1 MTENLAFRNLKYK
14 QVNGKKGRTIVY
26 EDKLKMAEYLWP
38 NNILNLEEQ
47 RLIFQI
53 RSEINP
59 IPANLGNPGQCPTN
73 CGELFENPHILVCKN
88 INESPT
94 ETYEMLINGNLN
106 EKKKA
111 VTAWMKNMKIFEE
124 KSALDSIF

>member
-1 MTENLAFRNLKYK
+1 
-14 QVNGKKGRTIVY
+14 
-26 EDKLKMAEYLWP
+26 MAEYLWP
-38 NNILNLEEQ
+38 NNIRNLEEQ

-73 CGELFENPHILVCKN
+73 CGELFENHHILVCKN

-94 ETYEMLINGNLN
+94 ETYKMLINGNLN

-111 VTAWMKNMKIFEE
+111 VTAWMKNMKIFVAGHNGLVG
-124 KSALDSIF
+124 SAILRTLQKKNLLIL